1 MNEKVDK
8 ELESSEKV
16 KKGVGGWLLLFII
29 YLTIGTPLV
38 NFPDILGL
46 LDFIFSYQLSIGSII
61 FHIIEIISIIGLV
74 CFSIYAGVSLWR
86 VKPNAVKLA
95 KIFLTTA
102 LVYSV
107 ISTIII
113 YFVYPPIEPSLEEY
127 FVAAISRIALRI
139 VIFAIWFSYL
149 TKSKR
154 VKATFT
160 EISYKKRKSKVE
172 EIEEKLV
179 AVYEKANLFKRFIA
193 FLIDTI
199 LVFIITLLIA
209 FLGASLAF
217 TYHELFL
224 LIDIGF
230 SVLGALLTSLY
241 ILFRDGFDF
250 MKNRSIG
257 KMVVKLKPIIINTG
271 AKCDLETSAKRNW
284 LFAFVNLLSF
294 FNPIFVQYITR
305 PIAEMILIV
314 LFSLPE
320 IIYIIVEAV
329 YVFTD
334 DKGLRWGDKMAGTQV
349 IEAK

>member
-8 ELESSEKV
+8 ELEPSKKV

-38 NFPDILGL
+38 NLPDILGL
-46 LDFIFSYQLSIGSII
+46 LDLIFSYQLSIGFII
-61 FHIIEIISIIGLV
+61 FHTIEIISIIGLV
-74 CFSIYAGVSLWR
+74 CFSIYAGVGLWR
-86 VKPNAVKLA
+86 VKPKAVKIA
-95 KIFLTTA
+95 KIFLITTW
-102 LVYSV
+102 VYSV

-113 YFVYPPIEPSLEEY
+113 YFVSPPIEPSLKEY
-127 FVAAISRIALRI
+127 FVEAIRGIARQTVMLT
-139 VIFAIWFSYL
+139 IWFSYL

-160 EISYKKRKSKVE
+160 EISYKKRKGKVE

-179 AVYEKANLFKRFIA
+179 VVYKKANLFKRFIA
-193 FLIDTI
+193 FLIDKI
-199 LVFIITLLIA
+199 LVVIVTLLMGV
-209 FLGASLAF
+209 LYVSLAF
-217 TYHELFL
+217 T
-224 LIDIGF
+224 IDIRF
-230 SVLGALLTSLY
+230 SVLAALLTSLY

-250 MKNRSIG
+250 LGNRSIG
-257 KMVVKLKPIIINTG
+257 KIVVKLKPIIINTG

-294 FNPIFVQYITR
+294 FNSIFVPYIIQ
-305 PIAEMILIV
+305 PIVEMILIV

-320 IIYIIVEAV
+320 IIYTIVEAAR
-329 YVFTD
+329 VFTD

-349 IEAK
+349 IEVK

>member
-38 NFPDILGL
+38 NFPDILDL
-46 LDFIFSYQLSIGSII
+46 LDFIFSYQLSIGYII
-61 FHIIEIISIIGLV
+61 FHTIEIISIIGLV
-74 CFSIYAGVSLWR
+74 FFSIYAGVSLWR

-95 KIFLTTA
+95 KILLTTA

-127 FVAAISRIALRI
+127 FAAAISRIAIETVKFTIL
-139 VIFAIWFSYL
+139 FSYL

-154 VKATFT
+154 VKATFK
-160 EISYKKRKSKVE
+160 EISYKKKKSKVE

-193 FLIDTI
+193 FLIDKI
-199 LVFIITLLIA
+199 LVFIVTLLIA
-209 FLGASLAF
+209 FLATSLAF

-224 LIDIGF
+224 IISISF

-257 KMVVKLKPIIINTG
+257 KMVVKLKPIIMNTG

-294 FNPIFVQYITR
+294 FNPIFVRYITK
-305 PIAEMILIV
+305 PIVEMILIV

-320 IIYIIVEAV
+320 TIYIIVEVAH
-329 YVFTD
+329 VFTD